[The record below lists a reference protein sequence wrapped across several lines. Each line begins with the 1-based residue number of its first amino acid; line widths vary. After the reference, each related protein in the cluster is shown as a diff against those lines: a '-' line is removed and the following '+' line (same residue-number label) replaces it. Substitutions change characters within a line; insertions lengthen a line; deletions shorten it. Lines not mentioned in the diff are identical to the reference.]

1 MNNKVSTKSL
11 VIGAVLMAIVI
22 VLQLAGAFVRL
33 GPFSISLVLVPIVI
47 GAAYCGPW
55 MGAWLG
61 AVFGVSVFISGDA
74 ATFLAINPLGT
85 VAIVMAKGILAGLFA
100 GLVYRLLAKFNRTVA
115 VIAAAIVCPVANT
128 GIFLLGSAVAFMDTM
143 KIWASG
149 MGFGNNVI
157 GYMFLGLV
165 GANFLVELA
174 FNIVLSPIIIRFL
187 NIRRIK

>member
-11 VIGAVLMAIVI
+11 VIGAGLTAIVI
-22 VLQLAGAFVRL
+22 VLQLAGAFIRL

-61 AVFGVSVFISGDA
+61 AVFGISVFISGDA
-74 ATFLAINPLGT
+74 ATFLAINPMAT
-85 VAIVMAKGILAGLFA
+85 VVIVMVKGILAGLFA
-100 GLVYRLLAKFNRTVA
+100 GLVYRLLAKLNRTVA
-115 VIAAAIVCPVANT
+115 VIVAAVVCPVTNT

-143 KIWASG
+143 KVWASG
-149 MGFGNNVI
+149 MGFENNVI
-157 GYMFLGLV
+157 GYMFIGLV

-174 FNIVLSPIIIRFL
+174 FNIVLSPVIIRFL